1 MFDPADELYTPYE
14 EQLALA
20 WAQAHLSDY
29 MRTHPDCSLDDKRR
43 VFLEAVDGGFSLA
56 LELRQ

>member
-14 EQLALA
+14 RELALA
-20 WAQAHLSDY
+20 WAQAHLVDF
-29 MRTHPDCSLDDKRR
+29 MREHPGCSLDDKRR
-43 VFLEAVDGGFSLA
+43 VFLEAIEGGFSLA